1 MVKLVL
7 ASAIASRIG
16 ERGAELEFEGTVR
29 DLLEMLVGRYGD
41 RLTSTLYVKG
51 RLSPYVNIY
60 VDGKDIRYT
69 GGLDTKVDG
78 NSTVDFIPAIA
89 GG

>member
-7 ASAIASRIG
+7 ASAIAGRVG
-16 ERGAELEFEGTVR
+16 ERGAEFDYEGSIR
-29 DLLEMLVGRYGD
+29 GLLETLAQRYGE
-41 RLTSTLYVKG
+41 RFTGTLYVRG

-69 GGLDTKVDG
+69 GGLDTQVANG
-78 NSTVDFIPAIA
+78 STVDFIPAIA